1 MILQVSIVVQRV
13 ISWLVFAL
21 AIVWPSVA
29 LIVRCITEGD
39 VPDGGFTISAR
50 QWTLLGRSVWLSASA
65 TAVCLLFSVPA
76 AIGVARCGH
85 LSRRPVIVACL
96 LGVLLCPATI
106 YALGWSR
113 ILPSSFSPQVRC
125 VGVWALWAWPIPALL
140 VGSGWSRSVRP
151 VYEAALL
158 ATTPLKALWAVAVPL
173 LLRYITLSALIVFV
187 LCVSDYGVP
196 HACLL
201 RVYATEL
208 LGWATS
214 SSRTIDTLWPAWP
227 AIAITLALLVFL
239 GRMWGG
245 VPNTPHTGP
254 SGAGAFCASRWMVL
268 AWVGCFTVSWL
279 CPVGTLAVKMVSEH
293 ALIEALT
300 LYSRDLLWSLGLS
313 ILAGI
318 LSIMMGIGLV
328 WGPVGRSVAL
338 SWTVVFG
345 ALPGA
350 VIGAA
355 LIAAYNNSATGWVY
369 DNWPIVV
376 LSYVARFGWVGVAT
390 AWLIRQ
396 SVRRDLLDQ
405 ALIDGADDGIA
416 WGLVQVP
423 MYLPT
428 LLCGMA
434 VVAALSLADVSASS
448 LVRVPGFS
456 PPAHIL
462 IEKFHRFEDGML
474 ISLSLLLVVA
484 TFPPALLLS
493 FVLKRWYR

>member
-1 MILQVSIVVQRV
+1 MLRV

-50 QWTLLGRSVWLSASA
+50 QWSLLGQSVWLSALA
-65 TAVCLLFSVPA
+65 TGVCLLFSVPA
-76 AIGVARCGH
+76 AIGIARCGH
-85 LSRRPVIVACL
+85 LSRRPIFIACL

-106 YALGWSR
+106 YVLGWSR
-113 ILPSSFSPQVRC
+113 ILPSDFSPHVRC

-140 VGSGWSRSVRP
+140 IGSGWSRSVRP

-158 ATTPLKALWAVAVPL
+158 ATAPLKAMWTVALPL

-187 LCVSDYGVP
+187 LFFSDYGVP

-227 AIAITLALLVFL
+227 AIAITLVLLVFL
-239 GRMWGG
+239 WRMWGG
-245 VPNTPHTGP
+245 VPNTQHTEP
-254 SGAGAFCASRWMVL
+254 SAAGAFRSSGWMAL
-268 AWVGCFTVSWL
+268 ALVCCFAVSWL
-279 CPVGTLAVKMVSEH
+279 WPVGTLTAKMVSEH
-293 ALIEALT
+293 ALVETLT
-300 LYSRDLLWSLGLS
+300 LYSRDLLWSLVLS

-318 LSIMMGIGLV
+318 LSIVMGVGLV
-328 WGPVGRSVAL
+328 WGPAGRRVAL
-338 SWTVVFG
+338 SWTVVCG

-355 LIAAYNNSATGWVY
+355 LIAAYNNPASGWVY
-369 DNWPIVV
+369 DHWPIVV

-390 AWLIRQ
+390 AWMIRQ

-405 ALIDGADDGIA
+405 ALVDGADDGFA
-416 WGLVQVP
+416 WGFVQVP
-423 MYLPT
+423 MYWPT
-428 LLCGMA
+428 LLCGVA

-448 LVRVPGFS
+448 LVRVPDFN
-456 PPAHIL
+456 PVAHIL

-484 TFPPALLLS
+484 TFPPALLFS
-493 FVLKRWYR
+493 FVLRRWYRR